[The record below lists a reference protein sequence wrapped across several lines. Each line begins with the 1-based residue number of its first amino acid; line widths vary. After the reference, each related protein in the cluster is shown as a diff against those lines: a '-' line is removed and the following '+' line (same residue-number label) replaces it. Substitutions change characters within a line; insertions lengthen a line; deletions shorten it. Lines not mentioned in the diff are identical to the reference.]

1 MASAVD
7 AWPRLLPHYRWV
19 TVLEGGPTERL
30 VEMAAHRDGF
40 PVRWT
45 ARQRLEPH
53 QHRIHFT
60 HVRGISR
67 GMEVTW
73 FLEADGPLVHVRIV
87 HDLTWR
93 GWPIGPWVA
102 HAIIGELFVKNIAT
116 KTLAHSNSIL
126 SVMMHCRR
134 VKSRDQRGV
143 MLPLRVLLV
152 VMLLVPLHAAVADD
166 ALVLPRGCLASL
178 WRPASPSR

>member
-1 MASAVD
+1 MHTENTITMCGDIDHIFAVASAVEQ
-7 AWPRLLPHYRWV
+7 WPCLLPHYRWV
-19 TVLEGGPTERL
+19 KVLSGDTTERL

-45 ARQRLEPH
+45 ARQRLDPT

-93 GWPIGPWVA
+93 WAPIGPFIA
-102 HAIIGELFVKNIAT
+102 NYIIGELFVSYIASQ
-116 KTLAHSNSIL
+116 TLHTIKQH
-126 SVMMHCRR
+126 VEG
-134 VKSRDQRGV
+134 QG
-143 MLPLRVLLV
+143 
-152 VMLLVPLHAAVADD
+152 AAA
-166 ALVLPRGCLASL
+166 C
-178 WRPASPSR
+178 

>member
-1 MASAVD
+1 MHTENTITMCGAIDHIFAVASAVEQ
-7 AWPRLLPHYRWV
+7 WPHLLPHYRWV
-19 TVLEGGPTERL
+19 KVLSGDTTERL

-45 ARQRLEPH
+45 ARQRLDPS

-93 GWPIGPWVA
+93 WPPIGPLVA
-102 HAIIGELFVKNIAT
+102 KYIIGELFVSHIAS
-116 KTLAHSNSIL
+116 KTLHTIKQ
-126 SVMMHCRR
+126 HIE
-134 VKSRDQRGV
+134 G
-143 MLPLRVLLV
+143 
-152 VMLLVPLHAAVADD
+152 HE
-166 ALVLPRGCLASL
+166 ASQ
-178 WRPASPSR
+178 SC

>member
-1 MASAVD
+1 MHTENSVTICGDIKQIYALASAVEQ
-7 AWPRLLPHYRWV
+7 WPHLLPHYRWV
-19 TVLEGGPTERL
+19 HVLSGNATERL

-45 ARQRLEPH
+45 ARQRLDPV
-53 QHRIHFT
+53 QHRIYFT

-93 GWPIGPWVA
+93 WPPIGPLIA
-102 HAIIGELFVKNIAT
+102 HYIIGELFVSNIAS
-116 KTLAHSNSIL
+116 KTLRTIKQHVEGHGA
-126 SVMMHCRR
+126 
-134 VKSRDQRGV
+134 SR
-143 MLPLRVLLV
+143 L
-152 VMLLVPLHAAVADD
+152 
-166 ALVLPRGCLASL
+166 C
-178 WRPASPSR
+178 